1 MTERKKLQGPSH
13 AVVGASALVFCA
25 VLVGAAYWLRV
36 DAGPAAVGTSTL
48 ATSKLHTFYERCEGG
63 PSHDVVDGRPRTRC
77 ASKAHP
83 AFMLEVIEDGGQL
96 ERATMLVPLGGTMN
110 QLLDRMLVGLE
121 MFGLVA
127 GVPADVFLPKE
138 YMEAIGTAE
147 TNLVYQGRVYL
158 TQPVAGVGLMFSV
171 AQEGDDAAA
180 RN

>member
-63 PSHDVVDGRPRTRC
+63 SSHDVVDGRPRTRC
-77 ASKAHP
+77 SSNAHP
-83 AFMLEVIEDGGQL
+83 AFMMEVIGEGDEI
-96 ERATMLVPLGGTMN
+96 ERANMLVPLSGTMN
-110 QLLDRMLVGLE
+110 QLLDRMLLGLE

-127 GVPADVFLPKE
+127 GVNADVFLPKE
-138 YMEAIGTAE
+138 YMESIGTSE
-147 TNLVYQGRVYL
+147 TRLVYQGRLYI
-158 TQPVAGVGLMFSV
+158 TQPLTNVGLMFSV
-171 AQEGDDAAA
+171 TPEGDDAAA